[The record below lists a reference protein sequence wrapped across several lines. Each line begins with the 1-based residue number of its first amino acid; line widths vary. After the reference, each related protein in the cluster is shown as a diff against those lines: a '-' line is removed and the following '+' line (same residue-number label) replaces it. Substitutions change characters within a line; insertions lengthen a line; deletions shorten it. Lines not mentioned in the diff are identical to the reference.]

1 MEHFSL
7 RSGPRQTLAQPP
19 YRAHRSVGCP
29 SMVTGGVDR
38 RSDWTQRP
46 ITRTDPKIEEI
57 RVAGTVVTEILV
69 ILVLILANAVF
80 AAAEIAIV
88 SVRRS
93 RLEELSRSGKQSAR
107 AVLSLKDDPERF
119 LATVQVGMT
128 VVSATAAAF
137 GGASVAVQIAGWLE
151 NVPWIGPYARDVS
164 LAVLVVSFSYLSIV
178 LGELVPKSLALRS
191 AEKYALWVGRPLL
204 SLAWIARP
212 IVSLLTASSNLLL
225 RPFRDQT
232 SFTETRP
239 SAEELQDLVDQAAKA
254 GTVNPEL
261 GEIASRA
268 LDLQGLKASDV
279 MIPRQDVV
287 LLPRHAGLEE
297 VQRILLEHTHTRLP
311 VFEDDV
317 DNIVGYI
324 NVKDILCV
332 AWDPKLFILE
342 DLLRPAYFVPESLDL
357 LDLLNQMRDRHVP
370 FAIVVDEQGAL
381 AGIVTLE
388 DVVEE
393 VVGEFFS
400 EHTRHVPELI
410 TVEPTGTAIVDGRAP
425 VRDVNRELSLEL
437 PEGKDY
443 STMAGLCLVTAE
455 RIPHVGEE
463 IVIPGRAVLEIVEA
477 SPQKVRK
484 VRIRPPS
491 FA

>member
-1 MEHFSL
+1 V
-7 RSGPRQTLAQPP
+7 SG
-19 YRAHRSVGCP
+19 S
-29 SMVTGGVDR
+29 
-38 RSDWTQRP
+38 
-46 ITRTDPKIEEI
+46 I
-57 RVAGTVVTEILV
+57 VTEIVV
-69 ILVLILANAVF
+69 ILLLIVANAVF

-93 RLEELSRSGKQSAR
+93 RLEELSRAGKRNAR

-137 GGASVAVQIAGWLE
+137 GGASVALQLGGWLE
-151 NVPWIGPYARDVS
+151 KIPWIAPYARDAS
-164 LAVLVVSFSYLSIV
+164 LAILIVGFSYLSIV
-178 LGELVPKSLALRS
+178 FGELVPKSLALRG
-191 AEKYALWVGRPLL
+191 AEKYALVVGRPLV

-212 IVSLLTASSNLLL
+212 IVSFLTASSNLLL

-232 SFTETRP
+232 SFTETRH

-254 GTVNPEL
+254 GTVNPEV

-268 LDLQGLKASDV
+268 LDFPGLKVSDA
-279 MIPRQDVV
+279 MIPRQEVV
-287 LLPRHAGLEE
+287 LLPRHANLEE

-311 VFEDDV
+311 VFEDEV

-357 LDLLNQMRDRHVP
+357 LDLLNQMRARKVP

-388 DVVEE
+388 DLVEE
-393 VVGEFFS
+393 LVGEFFS
-400 EHTRHVPELI
+400 EHTRDLPKLI
-410 TVEPTGTAIVDGRAP
+410 TREPTGSAIVDGRTP

-443 STMAGLCLVTAE
+443 STVAGLCLVTAE
-455 RIPHVGEE
+455 RIPRAGEE
-463 IVIPGRAVLEIVEA
+463 IVIPGRAVIEIVEA

-484 VRIRPPS
+484 VRVRPRS
-491 FA
+491 IA